1 MAPNFGLLASDADW
15 RGSWAWII
23 AGRFSTSYFN
33 GLLFIE
39 EGTGYTELYDTDGAG
54 HIVGPRPIR
63 FDPPLDRVTWSHI
76 VPGFFGPQG
85 FTGLLLYD
93 QAAGFGRIY
102 DFDGQETFTLLSE
115 NADWRTSWTH
125 IVTGRF
131 DVTSPYSSLF
141 FYDAAAYYGE
151 TWATRGAGLVD
162 TQPVQKLQLSQ
173 LWLPPAIAQRVRGP
187 EGLLPSWKPTHVL
200 AGEFYGTPDYI
211 ETTPSLTDLF
221 FYDAASG
228 LGLMFRTAGPKE
240 SLIQEG
246 FGPLVPTAVV
256 ENLPRN
262 ATHLATGNFGGFGST
277 DLAFY
282 DVANGV
288 LSFYGFY
295 NPNELVTELVL
306 IEQLTGLRSTT
317 SLLVPGIFSMLN
329 PEDHWINDGPLVQ
342 GEPAYHPEWRFG
354 TGSWTNFLMYDRA
367 AYLGEFYYHEPLPPP
382 REPLEGYVSS
392 ITRHNEE
399 NTVSTGS
406 VQPGEEIAIF
416 VSSQVGPYAVT
427 IYQVGWFGDGLTERS
442 MATIDGLPTNP
453 ASLGIPPN
461 AYRDGAQW
469 DPVATFT
476 IPQDWPSGLYL
487 ARVAALGAP
496 APIDLLFVVRAA
508 AGTEQKL
515 LLVVSDCTS
524 QAYNTWGGRSLYG
537 NLSGNHDAPAFR
549 SASAW
554 RIPVAFELSFD
565 RPNRGYNI
573 QDMPEGPFLRWLAR
587 SGIPVDVCTL
597 RDVHFGRV
605 SQYPLVVFAGHHEYW
620 SYRMRDNIES
630 YVDAGGHV
638 AFFTGNTCW
647 WQIRL
652 SEDGRQLTCYKFP
665 GYDPFS
671 RSALSPM
678 TTGHW
683 FEAPVLRPET
693 ALTGVSYLGN
703 TVGFPDDPSRFSFEV
718 VNAEHWAFSGLDLG
732 PGALFGIYG
741 SSLGDLHTVVA
752 GEGDRVQDDPS
763 FYNAWMRSPDG
774 YRIARARDNNDN
786 NYEFATMGSFTRGAG
801 EVFNAA
807 VVNWGFALDYDAWP
821 GNLMPGITRNVISH
835 LGGLP

>member
-1 MAPNFGLLASDADW
+1 
-15 RGSWAWII
+15 
-23 AGRFSTSYFN
+23 
-33 GLLFIE
+33 
-39 EGTGYTELYDTDGAG
+39 
-54 HIVGPRPIR
+54 
-63 FDPPLDRVTWSHI
+63 
-76 VPGFFGPQG
+76 
-85 FTGLLLYD
+85 
-93 QAAGFGRIY
+93 
-102 DFDGQETFTLLSE
+102 
-115 NADWRTSWTH
+115 
-125 IVTGRF
+125 
-131 DVTSPYSSLF
+131 
-141 FYDAAAYYGE
+141 
-151 TWATRGAGLVD
+151 
-162 TQPVQKLQLSQ
+162 
-173 LWLPPAIAQRVRGP
+173 
-187 EGLLPSWKPTHVL
+187 
-200 AGEFYGTPDYI
+200 
-211 ETTPSLTDLF
+211 
-221 FYDAASG
+221 
-228 LGLMFRTAGPKE
+228 MFRTAGPDE

-246 FGPLVPTAVV
+246 FGPLVPTAVAG
-256 ENLPRN
+256 NLPRN
-262 ATHLATGNFGGFGST
+262 ATYVATGNFGGFGAT

-282 DVANGV
+282 DGANGV

-295 NPNELVTELVL
+295 DSTELVF
-306 IEQLTGLRSTT
+306 IEQLTGLRPTA

-329 PEDHWINDGPLVQ
+329 AEDHWINDGPLVQ
-342 GEPAYHPEWRFG
+342 GELAYHPEWRFG
-354 TGSWTNFLMYDRA
+354 TGSWTNFLLYDRA
-367 AYLGEFYYHEPLPPP
+367 AYLGEFYYHEPPPPP

-392 ITRHNEE
+392 ITKHDGGA
-399 NTVSTGS
+399 VSTGS

-416 VSSQVGPYAVT
+416 VSSQVGSYAIT

-453 ASLGIPPN
+453 APIRIPPN

-487 ARVAALGAP
+487 ARVASGAP

-515 LLVVSDCTS
+515 LLVVPDCTY

-537 NLSGNHDAPAFR
+537 NLSGNHDAGAFR
-549 SASAW
+549 SASAF

-573 QDMPEGPFLRWLAR
+573 PDMPEAPFLRWLAR

-605 SQYPLVVFAGHHEYW
+605 NQYPLVVFVGHHEYW

-638 AFFTGNTCW
+638 AFFSGNTCW

-671 RSALSPM
+671 RSGLSPM

-703 TVGFPDDPSRFSFEV
+703 TVGYPDDPSRLTFEV
-718 VNAEHWAFSGLDLG
+718 VNADHWAFSGLDLG
-732 PGALFGIYG
+732 PGAVFGIYG
-741 SSLGDLHTVVA
+741 NSLGDLHTVVA

-763 FYNAWMRSPDG
+763 SDNAWMRSPAG
-774 YRIARARDNNDN
+774 YRIARACDNNDN